1 MNWNIRT
8 PPDQHPKMEQKK
20 THSRFGSHLFL
31 TRKSESEDK
40 SESSSDAVSRLT
52 AIENQNKEIIRRYED
67 MRRQNDKIIQQNET
81 ILEMLETQM
90 KLILGEKNLSKS
102 NQGAMTTMT
111 SNPNDDVQL
120 SSQSLAISN
129 PLYKY
134 NNMTTT
140 SSSMMNDKPDGKQVR
155 QQQASRK
162 KSQPL
167 RMGRSQPIQK
177 ISRAVA
183 VWQVCSLSYPELCL
197 AFLLRIQ
204 HRFPFRWWNLCQQ
217 RYRACR
223 SSFWANSALCSWI
236 RWWRCWWRLGW
247 RWWCWCSFYSCQ

>member
-1 MNWNIRT
+1 
-8 PPDQHPKMEQKK
+8 MEQKK
-20 THSRFGSHLFL
+20 SHSRFGSHLFL

-40 SESSSDAVSRLT
+40 SESSFTNKKCQRSDSDLVVRLKV
-52 AIENQNKEIIRRYED
+52 IENQSKEIIQRYED
-67 MRRQNDKIIQQNET
+67 LRRQNDKIIQQNET
-81 ILEMLETQM
+81 IVEMLETQM

-140 SSSMMNDKPDGKQVR
+140 TTCSRMNDKSDGTQVL

-162 KSQPL
+162 KSQPIQ
-167 RMGRSQPIQK
+167 MGRSQPIQK

-197 AFLLRIQ
+197 ALLT
-204 HRFPFRWWNLCQQ
+204 
-217 RYRACR
+217 
-223 SSFWANSALCSWI
+223 
-236 RWWRCWWRLGW
+236 
-247 RWWCWCSFYSCQ
+247 